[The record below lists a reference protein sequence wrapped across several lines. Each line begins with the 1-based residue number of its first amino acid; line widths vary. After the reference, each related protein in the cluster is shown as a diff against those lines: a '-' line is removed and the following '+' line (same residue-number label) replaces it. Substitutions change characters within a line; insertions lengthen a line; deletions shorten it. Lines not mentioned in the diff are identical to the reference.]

1 MSKKMPQGYL
11 SLLSTSPSTPI
22 TYDSLLH
29 FSTVTHPGLDN
40 KHRSSSRYFKDL
52 LLMSSSPGKQTS
64 TYLLPS
70 FPNWVSQT
78 EPWSS
83 LLPLPLTYSLNTNY
97 YLLWDAVDEWTKWR
111 QSVSGT
117 ALDNGWYRHAVRL
130 AARYQWYTLTGTE
143 NWHPKKEDKTLKQ
156 LSTPLVEETTVP
168 QEKGEEE
175 EPIISDEEEVTEHV
189 SGAVV
194 SSFSLEEGVTHPP
207 LVEETTEPQEEE
219 TGVEVNS
226 GLTLTAEEREVEEI
240 LEETQGAELP
250 YEEEK
255 VVEAIPDDTPPD
267 PISLYSITTSKHN
280 THPLTTQPKKKYTH
294 VKDHIRNTNREE
306 VESLF
311 PFLSSFPYEDGDI
324 LVREAPFGGH
334 SFDAA
339 VYSPSRN
346 EAWIV
351 EGKCK
356 EVHHGAG
363 QLLFYKHL
371 ATSLWK
377 EWKEATRTHLV
388 LTLPCRPKEC
398 YLPFLSDHTIEVWW
412 KE

>member
-1 MSKKMPQGYL
+1 M
-11 SLLSTSPSTPI
+11 
-22 TYDSLLH
+22 
-29 FSTVTHPGLDN
+29 
-40 KHRSSSRYFKDL
+40 
-52 LLMSSSPGKQTS
+52 
-64 TYLLPS
+64 
-70 FPNWVSQT
+70 
-78 EPWSS
+78 
-83 LLPLPLTYSLNTNY
+83 
-97 YLLWDAVDEWTKWR
+97 DEWTKWR

-143 NWHPKKEDKTLKQ
+143 NWHPKKEDKNLKQ
-156 LSTPLVEETTVP
+156 PNTSLVEETTVP
-168 QEKGEEE
+168 QEEEEPNQEEE
-175 EPIISDEEEVTEHV
+175 EGEEVSDELTEDV
-189 SGAVV
+189 SVLT
-194 SSFSLEEGVTHPP
+194 SSDPLMRDLTHDSIELLED
-207 LVEETTEPQEEE
+207 
-219 TGVEVNS
+219 N
-226 GLTLTAEEREVEEI
+226 
-240 LEETQGAELP
+240 
-250 YEEEK
+250 
-255 VVEAIPDDTPPD
+255 PPD
-267 PISLYSITTSKHN
+267 QVSLCSLSNTSGSTS
-280 THPLTTQPKKKYTH
+280 THLAQPKKKYTH

-371 ATSLWK
+371 ASSLWK

-388 LTLPCRPKEC
+388 LTLPCRPKER